1 MVKKCDITNVKP
13 MTGNNVSHAVNK
25 TKRRFL
31 PNLQNTSFFSEILG
45 KNIRL
50 KVTSKGIKTVEKNG
64 GIDNY
69 ILGLKN
75 ALLNDQTRKIKKIL
89 TAKKKFLIFAKFI

>member
-1 MVKKCDITNVKP
+1 MTRKCDLTGKLVI
-13 MTGNNVSHAVNK
+13 TGNNVSHAVNK
-25 TKRRFL
+25 TKRKFL

-45 KNIRL
+45 KKIKLR
-50 KVTSKGIKTVEKNG
+50 VTSKGIKTVEKNG

-75 ALLNDQTRKIKKIL
+75 SKMNEEIKKLKKIL
-89 TAKKKFLIFAKFI
+89 VSKKS